1 MKVTKYI
8 DKKQWLILPMLGF
21 DLREKSLYI
30 GWFCI
35 VLAIDWKRK

>member
-8 DKKQWLILPMLGF
+8 DKKQWVLLPLMGI
-21 DLREKSLYI
+21 DLHEKAFYI

-35 VLAIDWKRK
+35 VLHIKLKKK